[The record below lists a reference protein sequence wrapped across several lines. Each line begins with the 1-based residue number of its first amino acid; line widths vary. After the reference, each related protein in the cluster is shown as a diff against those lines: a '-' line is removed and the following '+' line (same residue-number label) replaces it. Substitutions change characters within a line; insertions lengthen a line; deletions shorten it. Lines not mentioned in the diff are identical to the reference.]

1 LKVAKGEITRP
12 TKKLRL
18 LESAVIDG
26 VPPSSGE
33 DVADSNQRQNLSVNK
48 PQYDE
53 LIIVVCLEAIPYQ
66 RTSRYRLEATRYI

>member
-1 LKVAKGEITRP
+1 MGRVLELYHGRDGVVRSVRLKVTKGEITQP

-33 DVADSNQRQNLSVNK
+33 DVADSNQRQNLSVNI

-53 LIIVVCLEAIPYQ
+53 
-66 RTSRYRLEATRYI
+66 